1 MSYNFSLILVLVILV
16 LVLIESLIVVGQDK
30 GKVKITE

>member
-1 MSYNFSLILVLVILV
+1 MSYNYSLILVLVILV

-30 GKVKITE
+30 GKVMITE